1 LVNAKMLCY
10 AIFLEQF
17 LSKSNAMTLPVI
29 LVAGFSQAARRR
41 LVREALERQSASRVA
56 WLDHQDSLLPAFDTD
71 TSLNLQP
78 TQSFVACVCCA
89 GSLVFT
95 THLARLL
102 RLGPWSG
109 LVISLGAR
117 AEPVRMM
124 SLLSQTPWREHL
136 GPIRLFSVMDEA
148 GIALCAL
155 EQHPL
160 HELACQQRSVAE
172 AVLSPGQCLPIDVFV
187 RS

>member
-1 LVNAKMLCY
+1 LVNAKKSCY
-10 AIFLEQF
+10 SIFLEHS
-17 LSKSNAMTLPVI
+17 LSKSNDKTLPVI
-29 LVAGFSQAARRR
+29 LVAGFSQAARHRV
-41 LVREALERQSASRVA
+41 VRAALERQSASRIA

-71 TSLNLQP
+71 NSLNLQP
-78 TQSFVACVCCA
+78 TQRFVACVCCA

-109 LVISLGAR
+109 LLISLGAR
-117 AEPVRMM
+117 AEPARMV

-148 GIALCAL
+148 GLALCAL
-155 EQHPL
+155 EQHTL
-160 HELACQQRSVAE
+160 HDLACQQRNGAE
-172 AVLSPGQCLPIDVFV
+172 AVLSPGQCLPINVFV
-187 RS
+187 